1 MGVTSVRPPA
11 AWVVVDFDGTCT
23 TADSTGLLP
32 HIAEAHALAAPESR
46 TSVFARFEAQYVSG
60 VAEIMRSADGA
71 AIAPDVAGLRAFVD
85 ELDQFSV
92 SVARQLGETG
102 CLSGIDDHRV
112 ASTLR
117 DFGRE
122 GRAPTL
128 RPGCAEALSALNG
141 AGCRL
146 GVLSVGWCPPLID
159 ATLAPPLAAC
169 GAGLRLDA
177 VWCNALS
184 PDGRVIQRVS
194 GGEAKRAKI
203 AALRAS
209 AAADSRPEAAERIV
223 YVGDSPTDLPAL
235 IEADVGI
242 LIGSSRSARQVL
254 RHFGVPIRPL
264 PSKITPRGD
273 GEPALW
279 EAPSWDAIAASLL
292 GRTAG
297 GSR

>member
-1 MGVTSVRPPA
+1 MGVTSARPPA

-60 VAEIMRSADGA
+60 IAELMRGADGA
-71 AIAPDVAGLRAFVD
+71 ATAPDVAGLRAFVD
-85 ELDQFSV
+85 ELDAFSLE
-92 SVARQLGETG
+92 VARQLGETG
-102 CLSGIDDHRV
+102 CLSGIDDNRV
-112 ASTLR
+112 ASTLQE
-117 DFGRE
+117 FARE

-169 GAGLRLDA
+169 GAGTVRLDA
-177 VWCNALS
+177 LWCNALS
-184 PDGRVIQRVS
+184 TDGRVIQRVS
-194 GGEAKRAKI
+194 GGEAKRSRI
-203 AALRAS
+203 ASLRAS
-209 AAADSRPEAAERIV
+209 AAEHARPGAAERIV

-242 LIGSSRSARQVL
+242 LIGSSRSARQLL
-254 RHFGVPIRPL
+254 RHFGVPVRPL
-264 PSKITPRGD
+264 PGKIAPRGND
-273 GEPALW
+273 EPALW
-279 EAPSWDAIAASLL
+279 EAPSWDAIAAALL
-292 GRTAG
+292 GSAG
-297 GSR
+297 SSS